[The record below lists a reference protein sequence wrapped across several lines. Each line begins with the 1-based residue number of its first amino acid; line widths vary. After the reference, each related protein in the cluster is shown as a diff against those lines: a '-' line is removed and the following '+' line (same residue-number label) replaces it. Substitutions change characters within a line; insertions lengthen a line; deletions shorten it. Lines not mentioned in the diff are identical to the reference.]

1 MPSTFARS
9 MRKPIDAWRTSQPMS
24 MSSEVI
30 RGHQGFIRGHQG
42 SSGVISGT
50 RLAHVPANEHVSIY
64 RAHEPRECD
73 EQLHLMREAIT
84 C

>member
-30 RGHQGFIRGHQG
+30 RGHQGSSGVIRGHQV
-42 SSGVISGT
+42 SSVA
-50 RLAHVPANEHVSIY
+50 LAWRTSQPMSMSASTVRTSLANVMSNS
-64 RAHEPRECD
+64 
-73 EQLHLMREAIT
+73 T
-84 C
+84 